1 MNNIMKQFEI
11 VLKND
16 KIKSYRTIA
25 LINLLL
31 NLSIFTF
38 LLFYDIYRPV
48 ALSSVCALGLYVLL
62 RWYVFNKQNAGHFFD
77 EFVFFI
83 PAMCWFGLHNYLL
96 MSVLIIMGL
105 LYRFSMQKLKFIFTA
120 GKVMKTNFPKK
131 EFDWN
136 LFSNVILKDNILT
149 LDFKNNKLIQ
159 AEIEKTQQLNE
170 KEFNEFALSQM
181 GRSSPQPVF

>member
-1 MNNIMKQFEI
+1 MQQFEI
-11 VLKND
+11 ILKND
-16 KIKSYRTIA
+16 KIKLYRTIA

-38 LLFYDIYRPV
+38 LLFYDVYRAV
-48 ALSSVCALGLYVLL
+48 ALTSVFALALYVLL
-62 RWYVFNKQNAGHFFD
+62 RWYVSKKQNPGYFFD

-96 MSVLIIMGL
+96 MIVLILMGL
-105 LYRFSMQKLKFIFTA
+105 LYRFSLQKLKFIFTSE
-120 GKVMKTNFPKK
+120 KVMRTNFPKK

-136 LFSNVILKDNILT
+136 QFSNVILKDNILT

-170 KEFNEFALSQM
+170 ERFNEFALSQI
-181 GRSSPQPVF
+181 GRDRPRPVR